1 MYKSIRFLGIFF
13 SLISLMLLTS
23 CGGGYKFTGKVTNTR
38 FKEVS
43 NARVVIRDVTK
54 DDSLVTTTGMDG
66 LFLVEGIK
74 NPDLEISIKADTY
87 LPILKRITM
96 NQKEIFETFQLNYH
110 PTRIMGKVY
119 DSKTQKPLSNV
130 LVKVTPG
137 NVTVLTNDQGEFVLE
152 EGLDPDLD
160 NVIFFSLQNYNVQ
173 SRTVKPELYRDTNL
187 GEIYLTPLID
197 FSQLTET
204 EVKRLSSAD
213 IDPTK
218 SVGQTVRSNDIRNFL
233 LRTEKFTFDE
243 FSVMLRE
250 STNRKFTD
258 EEILEQLNEYVRLGQ
273 VKAEGINTYKSL
285 IYDPT
290 R

>member
-1 MYKSIRFLGIFF
+1 MKMYPRLSICFIGIVF
-13 SLISLMLLTS
+13 LMLLAS

-38 FKEVS
+38 FKEVP
-43 NARVVIRDVTK
+43 NARVVVRDVAK
-54 DDSLVTTTGMDG
+54 DDSVVTNTGFDG
-66 LFLVEGIK
+66 IFLVEDLK
-74 NPDLEISIKADTY
+74 NPDLEVSIKADTY
-87 LPILKRITM
+87 LPLLKRITLT
-96 NQKEIFETFQLNYH
+96 QKEIFETFQMQYH
-110 PTRIMGKVY
+110 PTRILGKVF
-119 DSKTQKPLSNV
+119 DSKTQKPLPNV

-137 NVTVLTNDQGEFVLE
+137 NVTVLTNERGEFVLDQ
-152 EGLDPDLD
+152 GLDPDLD
-160 NVIFFSLQNYNVQ
+160 NILYFSLNNYNIQ
-173 SRTVKPELYRDTNL
+173 SRTVKPELYRDTDL
-187 GEIYLTPLID
+187 GEVYLTPLID

-250 STNRKFTD
+250 ATNRNFTD
-258 EEILEQLNEYVRLGQ
+258 EDILEQLREYIRLGQ
-273 VKAEGINTYKSL
+273 VQEEGINSYKSL